1 MRGRSRKPAAVIGS
15 GVDRSMIYDTL
26 IAPFAEFEFMRRAL
40 AGALALALGAG
51 PIGVFLMLRRMSLVG
66 DAMAHAILPGA
77 AVGFL
82 VSGLNLFAMT
92 AGGLIAGCVVALLTG
107 LVARLT
113 ELKEDAAL
121 ATFYLLSLALGVT
134 IVSLKGTNIDLL
146 HVLFGSVLALDD
158 QTLVLIAGNATL
170 TLLVLALIYR
180 PLVVECVDPGFMRS
194 VSRAGAPAHLA
205 FLGLVVVNLVSG
217 FHALGTLLAVGIM
230 MLPAATGR
238 FWARDITVMILIAA
252 ASGAVSG
259 YAGLLLSFHTGVPS
273 GPAIILVAG
282 ALYVFSVLF
291 GQVGGL
297 LRQALPRRHLEA

>member
-1 MRGRSRKPAAVIGS
+1 M
-15 GVDRSMIYDTL
+15 YEL
-26 IAPFAEFEFMRRAL
+26 LFAPFSEFEFMRRAL
-40 AGALALALGAG
+40 AGTIALAFGAG

-77 AVGFL
+77 AIGFL
-82 VSGLNLFAMT
+82 FSGLSLFAMT

-107 LVARLT
+107 LVARVT

-134 IVSLKGTNIDLL
+134 IVSVKGTNIDLL

-158 QTLVLIAGNATL
+158 QALLLIAVNATITLV
-170 TLLVLALIYR
+170 VLAMIYR
-180 PLVVECVDPGFMRS
+180 PLVIECVDPGFLRS
-194 VSRAGAPAHLA
+194 VSRAGGPAHLA

-217 FHALGTLLAVGIM
+217 
-230 MLPAATGR
+230 
-238 FWARDITVMILIAA
+238 
-252 ASGAVSG
+252 
-259 YAGLLLSFHTGVPS
+259 YAGLLLSFHTGIPS

-282 ALYVFSVLF
+282 LFYVLSLLF

-297 LRQALPRRHLEA
+297 VRQALPQRHLEA